1 MLLLALATAAA
12 VLAPSA
18 SGERV
23 TVSQQKSLDRQL
35 LSQVNAVRAQHG
47 LRPLRLSQRLTAA
60 ATRHS
65 MEMAQ
70 LGYFSHTS
78 ANGTVYW
85 KRIQRFYPE
94 AGFRSWAVGED
105 LAWQSPGLTAADAIA
120 MWMASPP
127 HRAVLLGR
135 DWREIGISA
144 VRTGVGPGLYGRQPV
159 TVVTTDVGARTASG

>member
-1 MLLLALATAAA
+1 
-12 VLAPSA
+12 VLVPSA

-23 TVSQQKSLDRQL
+23 TVLQQKSLDRQL
-35 LSQVNAVRAQHG
+35 LSQVNAVRVQHG
-47 LRPLRLSQRLTAA
+47 LRPLELSQRLTAA

-78 ANGTVYW
+78 ANGTAYW
-85 KRIQRFYPE
+85 KRIRRFYPE
-94 AGFRSWAVGED
+94 TGFQSWTVGED
-105 LAWQSPGLTAADAIA
+105 LAWQSPSLTAADAIA

-144 VRTGVGPGLYGRQPV
+144 VRTGVGPGLFGHQPV
-159 TVVTTDVGARTASG
+159 IVVTTDVGARSAYG